1 MLRRSGL
8 VAAILCVWTTP
19 ILVAAAP
26 TVFITGA
33 NRGIGLEFARQY
45 AADGWNVIATCRRLE
60 AADQL
65 QALAKV
71 HDNLMVEQ
79 LDVTDHARID
89 QLAEQ
94 LAGTPIDLLLNNA
107 AMLGDLEDQTFGT
120 LSYDAFQQVMAVN
133 VFGPLRLAQAFVEHV
148 AASDEKKIVA
158 LTSGLGSMTLTTRM
172 GRFYNYRTSKAALN
186 MAMRALRADLKT
198 REIVVALLSPGMVQT
213 RMLAASGYRGP
224 ALTPAESVAGMRSV
238 IDELSSADAGVII
251 NYDGEVIP
259 W

>member
-1 MLRRSGL
+1 MVRCIAVV
-8 VAAILCVWTTP
+8 VAALSIFAQP
-19 ILVAAAP
+19 AHGADSP

-45 AADGWNVIATCRRLE
+45 AAAGWHVIATCRTPS
-60 AADQL
+60 AAEEL
-65 QALAKV
+65 TALAAG

-89 QLAEQ
+89 QLAQQ
-94 LAGTPIDLLLNNA
+94 LQGQPIDLLLNNA
-107 AMLGDLEDQTFGT
+107 AMLGELPSQTFGS
-120 LSYDAFQQVMAVN
+120 LSYEAFKQVMAVN
-133 VFGPLRLAQAFVEHV
+133 VFGPLKLAEALVKHV

-172 GRFYNYRTSKAALN
+172 GRFYNYRSSKAALN
-186 MAMRALRADLKT
+186 MAMRALRADLKE
-198 REIVVALLSPGMVQT
+198 RGIVVGLVSPGMVQT

-224 ALTPAESVAGMRSV
+224 ALTTAESVRGMRAV
-238 IDELSSADAGVII
+238 IAALDSADAGAVI